1 MRPTAFRPKPA
12 NKLSDEERQQILEV
26 CNQPEFS
33 SLPPSQI
40 VPTLLDEGRYIA
52 SESTFYRVLKAH
64 NQLFHRGRSQNKKT
78 HCKPRGYT
86 ATGPNQVWS
95 WDVTYLPSRV
105 KGQFYYLYMFEDIFS
120 RKIVGYEV
128 HERECGKLASALVQ
142 RCVLQ
147 EKCFQEPLVLHSDN
161 GAPMKS
167 LTMKAKLEELGITS
181 SFNRPRVSNDNP
193 FSESL
198 FRTLKYCPLWPS
210 SGFSNLNDARNWVQS
225 FVNWYNFKHK
235 HSKIKFVT
243 PADRHAGKDVVILQ
257 SRKLILQDAKARTP
271 ERWGKNIRDCNPVG
285 AVSLNPETLSPE
297 SLLKAA

>member
-1 MRPTAFRPKPA
+1 MHG
-12 NKLSDEERQQILEV
+12 E
-26 CNQPEFS
+26 
-33 SLPPSQI
+33 
-40 VPTLLDEGRYIA
+40 
-52 SESTFYRVLKAH
+52 
-64 NQLFHRGRSQNKKT
+64 
-78 HCKPRGYT
+78 
-86 ATGPNQVWS
+86 
-95 WDVTYLPSRV
+95 
-105 KGQFYYLYMFEDIFS
+105 
-120 RKIVGYEV
+120 
-128 HERECGKLASALVQ
+128 LASALIQ

-210 SGFSNLNDARNWVQS
+210 SGFSNLNEARNWVQS

-235 HSKIKFVT
+235 HSKIRFVT
-243 PADRHAGKDVVILQ
+243 PADRHAGKDAVILQ
-257 SRKLILQDAKARTP
+257 NRRQILQDAKAKNP
-271 ERWGKNIRDCNPVG
+271 ERWGKNIRNCNPVG
-285 AVSLNPETLSPE
+285 AVSLNPETLSQE